1 LVRKELTISPP
12 QLNLNTIFFDAGAYC
27 AADRQTMTSWK
38 IPHSILRQVVWR
50 YGLAVASVGV
60 ALALALLLGR
70 GFDVRG
76 ALFLTAVVLTA
87 WFGGMV
93 PGLTALLLSL
103 FSLGYFFQ
111 PLVPYVEWAG
121 IRVPYRVLSLTV
133 FASLALIVCWLSA
146 SRRRAEE
153 ALRESQQRW
162 RSLTEA
168 LPQLVWGA
176 RPDGWCDYFS
186 TQWTNYTG
194 VEESE
199 LLGWRWMDALHPDDR
214 EPTRQFWTESVA
226 GRRPYDV
233 EYRIRRSDGT
243 YGWFKTRGTPI
254 RNSDG
259 AIVKWFGTCTDITDR
274 KRAEQ
279 VLKDQELE
287 LRQARDL
294 LETKVMERTK
304 ELRRSEAYLEE
315 AQRLSRTGSFGW
327 NVLGGDIYWSEET
340 FRIFEY
346 GRETRP
352 GLELV
357 LERTHPE
364 DRVRVQQLVDRASQN
379 TEDFDIQH
387 RLLMPDGSVK
397 DVHVVGHLL
406 EAGQSGKTELVGAI
420 TDITERKRA
429 ETALRQTEAYLE
441 EAQRLSHTGSWA
453 WNIARRENVHW
464 SQEQYRLFGLD
475 PKSDSSSFEKAFQRI
490 HPEDQATFNE
500 VVERAIRERSDF
512 EVDYRTVLPDSSTKY
527 LHSVGHP
534 VFSASGELVEFVGT
548 GIDIT
553 ERRQAEKER
562 ERLRQVQADLA
573 HISRATTIGE
583 LTASLAHEIN
593 QPITAAA
600 TDAKTC
606 LRWLAHEQPDIAEAR
621 EAAARM
627 VNAVTR
633 AADIISR
640 LRQLFK
646 KGAPQANLVDVSEV
660 IQEMVVLL
668 RNEASR
674 HSVSILTELS
684 EDLPRFMTD
693 RVQLQ
698 QVLMNLMLNGI
709 EAMQDTEAERRLTIR
724 SLMPEQGQL
733 LISVSDTGTG
743 IPQEQADQIFKAF
756 FSTKAQGTGMGLS
769 ISRSIVESHGGR
781 LWATANSGRGATFS
795 FTLPT
800 VATQE

>member
-1 LVRKELTISPP
+1 
-12 QLNLNTIFFDAGAYC
+12 
-27 AADRQTMTSWK
+27 MTGWK
-38 IPHSILRQVVWR
+38 IPPPILRQVVWR
-50 YGLAVASVGV
+50 YGLAVGSVGV
-60 ALALALLLGR
+60 ALAVALLLGR

-76 ALFLTAVVLTA
+76 ALFLTAVALTA

-103 FSLGYFFQ
+103 LGLGYFFQ
-111 PLVPYVEWAG
+111 PLVPYVEMAG
-121 IRVPYRVLSLTV
+121 IRLPYRALSLTA

-153 ALRESQQRW
+153 ALRENQQRW

-194 VEESE
+194 VGESD
-199 LLGWRWMDALHPDDR
+199 LLGWRWMEALHPDDR

-226 GRRPYDV
+226 GRQPYDV
-233 EYRIRRSDGT
+233 EYRVRRSDGT

-254 RNSDG
+254 RDSDG
-259 AIVKWFGTCTDITDR
+259 TIVKWFGTCTDITDR

-279 VLKDQELE
+279 TLKDQEME
-287 LRQARDL
+287 LRQTRDL
-294 LETKVMERTK
+294 LEIKVMERTK
-304 ELRRSEAYLEE
+304 ELRRNEAYLAE
-315 AQRLSRTGSFGW
+315 AQKLSKTGSFGW
-327 NVLGGDIYWSEET
+327 DVSAGEIYWTEEA

-346 GRETRP
+346 ERETKP
-352 GLELV
+352 GIELI

-364 DRVRVQQLVDRASQN
+364 DRVRLQQAIDRVSQN
-379 TEDFDIQH
+379 TKDFDVEH

-397 DVHVVGHLL
+397 HVHVVGHLL
-406 EAGQSGKTELVGAI
+406 ETGQPGKTELVGAI

-429 ETALRQTEAYLE
+429 EAALRQTEAYLE

-453 WNIARRENVHW
+453 WNVARRENVHW
-464 SQEQYRLFGLD
+464 SPEQYRLFGLD
-475 PKSDSSSFEKAFQRI
+475 PKSDSSSFEAAFQRI
-490 HPEDQATFNE
+490 HPEDQAIFNK
-500 VVERAIRERSDF
+500 VVDRAIRERSDF
-512 EVDYRTVLPDSSTKY
+512 EVDFRIVLPDGSTKY
-527 LHSVGHP
+527 SRSIGHP
-534 VFSASGELVEFVGT
+534 VFSASGEVVEFVGT
-548 GIDIT
+548 GMDVT

-573 HISRATTIGE
+573 HISRATTMGE

-593 QPITAAA
+593 QPIAAAA
-600 TDAKTC
+600 TDARTC
-606 LRWLAHEQPDIAEAR
+606 LRWLAHEQPDLGEAR
-621 EAAARM
+621 ESATRM

-633 AADIISR
+633 AADIVSR

-646 KGAPQANLVDVSEV
+646 KGAPQTDLVDVTEV

-668 RNEASR
+668 HSEASR

-684 EDLPRFMTD
+684 EDLPRVVAD

-709 EAMQDTEAERRLTIR
+709 EAMQDAKTAGQLTIR
-724 SLMPEQGQL
+724 SLMAEPGHL
-733 LISVSDTGTG
+733 LISVTDTGVG
-743 IPQEQADQIFKAF
+743 VSPEQADQIFNAF

-781 LWATANSGRGATFS
+781 LWATSNSGRGATFS
-795 FTLPT
+795 FTLPG
-800 VATQE
+800 AGAQE

>member
-1 LVRKELTISPP
+1 
-12 QLNLNTIFFDAGAYC
+12 
-27 AADRQTMTSWK
+27 MTSWK
-38 IPHSILRQVVWR
+38 ISPPILRQVVWC
-50 YGLAVASVGV
+50 YGLAVVFVGA
-60 ALALALLLGR
+60 ALVVTLSFGR

-76 ALFLTAVVLTA
+76 ALFLTAVAVTA
-87 WFGGMV
+87 WFGGMA
-93 PGLTALLLSL
+93 PGLAALLLSL
-103 FSLGYFFQ
+103 LSLGYFFQ
-111 PLVPYVEWAG
+111 PLVPYVEIGG
-121 IRVPYRVLSLTV
+121 IRVPYRVLSLTF

-153 ALRESQQRW
+153 ALRESEQRW

-176 RPDGWCDYFS
+176 RPDGECDYFS
-186 TQWTNYTG
+186 AQWTNYTG
-194 VEESE
+194 VKEIG

-214 EPTRQFWTESVA
+214 EPTRRFWTESVA
-226 GRRPYDV
+226 GRHPYDV

-254 RNSDG
+254 RDADG
-259 AIVKWFGTCTDITDR
+259 SIVKWFGTCTDITDR

-279 VLKDQELE
+279 ALKDQELE

-294 LETKVMERTK
+294 LESKVMERT
-304 ELRRSEAYLEE
+304 EQLGRSEAYLAE
-315 AQRLSRTGSFGW
+315 AQKLSKTGSFGW
-327 NVLGGDIYWSEET
+327 NVSSGAIYWSEET

-346 GRETRP
+346 GRETKP
-352 GLELV
+352 GLDLV
-357 LERTHPE
+357 LQRAHPE
-364 DRVRVQQLVDRASQN
+364 DRVRVQQAIDRALQN
-379 TEDFDIQH
+379 AKDFDLEH

-397 DVHVVGHLL
+397 HVHSVGHLL
-406 EAGQSGKTELVGAI
+406 ATDQPGKTELVGAI

-453 WNIARRENVHW
+453 WNVARRENIHW

-475 PKSDSSSFEKAFQRI
+475 PVSDSLSFETAYRRI
-490 HPEDQATFNE
+490 HPEDQATFNK
-500 VVERAIRERSDF
+500 VLERAIRERSDF
-512 EVDYRTVLPDSSTKY
+512 EVDFRIVLPDGSTRY
-527 LHSVGHP
+527 SRSVGHP
-534 VFSASGELVEFVGT
+534 VFSPSGEVVEFVGT
-548 GIDIT
+548 GIDLT

-573 HISRATTIGE
+573 HISRATTMGE

-600 TDAKTC
+600 TDARTC
-606 LRWLAHEQPDIAEAR
+606 LRWLAREQPDLGEAR
-621 EAAARM
+621 ESAARM

-646 KGAPQANLVDVSEV
+646 KGAPQTSFVDVSEV
-660 IQEMVVLL
+660 IEEMVVLL
-668 RNEASR
+668 RSEASR

-684 EDLPRFMTD
+684 AGLPRVVAD

-709 EAMQDTEAERRLTIR
+709 EAMHDTKSERQLTIR
-724 SLMPEQGQL
+724 SRMADRGQL
-733 LISVSDTGTG
+733 LISVTDTGVG
-743 IPQEQADQIFKAF
+743 VSPEQADQIFNAF
-756 FSTKAQGTGMGLS
+756 FSTKTQGTGMGLS
-769 ISRSIVESHGGR
+769 ISRSIVESHGGS
-781 LWATANSGRGATFS
+781 LWSTSSSGRGATFS
-795 FTLPT
+795 FTLPG
-800 VATQE
+800 AGAQE

>member
-1 LVRKELTISPP
+1 
-12 QLNLNTIFFDAGAYC
+12 
-27 AADRQTMTSWK
+27 MTSWK
-38 IPHSILRQVVWR
+38 IPPPILRQVVWR
-50 YGLAVASVGV
+50 YGLAVFSVGV
-60 ALALALLLGR
+60 ALVVTLSFGR
-70 GFDVRG
+70 GFDIRG
-76 ALFLTAVVLTA
+76 ALFLTAVAVTA
-87 WFGGMV
+87 WFGGMA
-93 PGLTALLLSL
+93 PGLAALLLSL
-103 FSLGYFFQ
+103 LSLGYFFQ
-111 PLVPYVEWAG
+111 PLVPYVEIGG
-121 IRVPYRVLSLTV
+121 IRVPYRVLSLTF

-153 ALRESQQRW
+153 ALRESEQRW

-176 RPDGWCDYFS
+176 RPDGECDYFS
-186 TQWTNYTG
+186 AQWTNYSG
-194 VEESE
+194 VKQID

-226 GRRPYDV
+226 GRQPYDV

-254 RNSDG
+254 RDSDG
-259 AIVKWFGTCTDITDR
+259 TIVKWFGTCTDITDR

-279 VLKDQELE
+279 ALKDQELE

-294 LETKVMERTK
+294 LEIKVMERTK
-304 ELRRSEAYLEE
+304 ELRRSEAYLAE
-315 AQRLSRTGSFGW
+315 AQKLSKTGSFGW
-327 NVLGGDIYWSEET
+327 NVSSGAIYWSEET

-346 GRETRP
+346 GRETKP
-352 GLELV
+352 GLDLV
-357 LERTHPE
+357 LQRAHPE
-364 DRVRVQQLVDRASQN
+364 DRVRVQQAIDRALQDAK
-379 TEDFDIQH
+379 DFDLEH

-397 DVHVVGHLL
+397 HVHSVGHLL
-406 EAGQSGKTELVGAI
+406 GTDQPGKTELVGAI

-453 WNIARRENVHW
+453 WNVARRENIHW

-475 PKSDSSSFEKAFQRI
+475 PNSDSLAFETAYRRI

-500 VVERAIRERSDF
+500 VLERAIRERSDF
-512 EVDYRTVLPDSSTKY
+512 EVDFRIVLPDGSTKY
-527 LHSVGHP
+527 IRSVGHP
-534 VFSASGELVEFVGT
+534 VFNASGEPVEFVGT
-548 GIDIT
+548 GIDLT

-573 HISRATTIGE
+573 HISRATTMGE

-593 QPITAAA
+593 QPIAAAA
-600 TDAKTC
+600 TDARTC
-606 LRWLAHEQPDIAEAR
+606 LRWLAREQPDIGEAR
-621 EAAARM
+621 ESAARM

-646 KGAPQANLVDVSEV
+646 KGAPQTSLVDVSEV

-668 RNEASR
+668 RSEASR

-684 EDLPRFMTD
+684 AGLPRVVAD

-709 EAMQDTEAERRLTIR
+709 EAMQDTETEGQLTIK
-724 SLMPEQGQL
+724 SLMAEGGQL
-733 LISVSDTGTG
+733 LISVSDTGVG
-743 IPQEQADQIFKAF
+743 LPPEQADQIFNAF

-781 LWATANSGRGATFS
+781 MWATANSRRGATLNFM
-795 FTLPT
+795 LPT
-800 VATQE
+800 AAAQQ

>member
-1 LVRKELTISPP
+1 
-12 QLNLNTIFFDAGAYC
+12 
-27 AADRQTMTSWK
+27 
-38 IPHSILRQVVWR
+38 
-50 YGLAVASVGV
+50 V
-60 ALALALLLGR
+60 ALVVGR

-76 ALFLTAVVLTA
+76 ALFLTAVALTA
-87 WFGGMV
+87 WFGGMAT
-93 PGLTALLLSL
+93 GLTALLLSL
-103 FSLGYFFQ
+103 LSLGYFFQ
-111 PLVPYVEWAG
+111 PLVPYVELAG
-121 IRVPYRVLSLTV
+121 IRVPYRVLSLTF

-146 SRRRAEE
+146 SRKRAEE
-153 ALRESQQRW
+153 SLRESEQRW

-176 RPDGWCDYFS
+176 RPDGGCDYFS
-186 TQWTNYTG
+186 AQWTSYTG
-194 VEESE
+194 VMEID

-214 EPTRQFWTESVA
+214 EPTRQFWMESVA
-226 GRRPYDV
+226 GRQPYDV

-254 RNSDG
+254 RDSDG
-259 AIVKWFGTCTDITDR
+259 TIVKWFGTCTDITDR

-279 VLKDQELE
+279 TLRDQELE

-294 LETKVMERTK
+294 LEIKVMERTK
-304 ELRRSEAYLEE
+304 DLRRNQAYLAE
-315 AQRLSRTGSFGW
+315 AQKLSKTGSFGW
-327 NVLGGDIYWSEET
+327 NVFDGEIYWSEET
-340 FRIFEY
+340 FRILEY
-346 GRETRP
+346 GPETKP

-357 LERTHPE
+357 LKRTHPE
-364 DRVRVQQLVDRASQN
+364 DSARVQQVIDRASQN
-379 TEDFDIQH
+379 AKDFDVEH

-397 DVHVVGHLL
+397 HVQVVGHLL
-406 EAGQSGKTELVGAI
+406 ETDQPGKAEFVGAI

-429 ETALRQTEAYLE
+429 EVALRQTEAYLE
-441 EAQRLSHTGSWA
+441 EAQRLTHTGSWA
-453 WNIARRENVHW
+453 WNVARRENVHW

-475 PKSDSSSFEKAFQRI
+475 PESNSPSFEKAFQRI
-490 HPEDQATFNE
+490 HPEDHATFNK
-500 VVERAIRERSDF
+500 VIERAIRERSDF
-512 EVDYRTVLPDSSTKY
+512 EVDFRIVLPDGSTKY
-527 LHSVGHP
+527 SRSVGHP

-548 GIDIT
+548 GIDMT

-573 HISRATTIGE
+573 HINRATTMGE

-593 QPITAAA
+593 QPIAAAA
-600 TDAKTC
+600 TDARTC
-606 LRWLAHEQPDIAEAR
+606 LRWLTREQPDMEEAR
-621 EAAARM
+621 ESAARM

-646 KGAPQANLVDVSEV
+646 KGAPQTSLVDVSEV

-668 RNEASR
+668 GSEASR

-684 EDLPRFMTD
+684 EDLPRVAAD

-709 EAMQDTEAERRLTIR
+709 EAMQDTKGGGQLTIR
-724 SLMPEQGQL
+724 SLRGESGQL
-733 LISVSDTGTG
+733 LISVSDTGMG
-743 IPQEQADQIFKAF
+743 LPPDQADQIFNAF

-769 ISRSIVESHGGR
+769 ISRSIIESHGGR
-781 LWATANSGRGATFS
+781 LWATSNSGRGATFN
-795 FTLPT
+795 FTLPST
-800 VATQE
+800 DQ

>member
-1 LVRKELTISPP
+1 
-12 QLNLNTIFFDAGAYC
+12 
-27 AADRQTMTSWK
+27 MTF
-38 IPHSILRQVVWR
+38 PILRQVVWR
-50 YGLAVASVGV
+50 YGLAVGSVGV
-60 ALALALLLGR
+60 ALAAALLLGR

-76 ALFLTAVVLTA
+76 ALFLTAVALTA

-103 FSLGYFFQ
+103 LSLGYFFQ
-111 PLVPYVEWAG
+111 PLVPYVELAG
-121 IRVPYRVLSLTV
+121 IRVPYRVLSLTL

-153 ALRESQQRW
+153 ALRESEQRW

-176 RPDGWCDYFS
+176 RPDGACDYFS
-186 TQWTNYTG
+186 AQWTNYTG
-194 VEESE
+194 VKESD
-199 LLGWRWMDALHPDDR
+199 LLGWRWMEALHPDDR
-214 EPTRQFWTESVA
+214 EPTRRFWMESVA
-226 GRRPYDV
+226 GRHPYDV
-233 EYRIRRSDGT
+233 EYRVRRSDGT
-243 YGWFKTRGTPI
+243 YSWFKTRGTPI
-254 RNSDG
+254 RESDG
-259 AIVKWFGTCTDITDR
+259 RIVKWFGTCTDITDR

-279 VLKDQELE
+279 ALKDQELE

-294 LETKVMERTK
+294 LEIKVMERTK
-304 ELRRSEAYLEE
+304 ELRRNEAYLAE
-315 AQRLSRTGSFGW
+315 AQKLSKTGSFGW
-327 NVLGGDIYWSEET
+327 NVFGGEIYWSEET
-340 FRIFEY
+340 FRIFECS
-346 GRETRP
+346 RETKP

-364 DRVRVQQLVDRASQN
+364 DRTRVQQEIDRASQSDK
-379 TEDFDIQH
+379 DFDIEH

-397 DVHVVGHLL
+397 HVHVVGHLL
-406 EAGQSGKTELVGAI
+406 ETGQPGKTELVGAI

-429 ETALRQTEAYLE
+429 EAALRQTEAYLE

-453 WNIARRENVHW
+453 WNVARRENIHW

-475 PKSDSSSFEKAFQRI
+475 PKHDSRSFETAFQRI
-490 HPEDQATFNE
+490 HPEDRATFNN

-512 EVDYRTVLPDSSTKY
+512 EVDFRIVLPDGSTKY
-527 LHSVGHP
+527 SRSVGHP

-553 ERRQAEKER
+553 ERRRAEKER

-573 HISRATTIGE
+573 HITRATTMGE

-600 TDAKTC
+600 TDARTC
-606 LRWLAHEQPDIAEAR
+606 LRWLAREQPDIGEAR
-621 EAAARM
+621 ESAARM

-646 KGAPQANLVDVSEV
+646 KGAPQTNLVDVSEV

-668 RNEASR
+668 RSEASR

-684 EDLPRFMTD
+684 EDLPRVMAD

-698 QVLMNLMLNGI
+698 QVLMNLILNGI
-709 EAMQDTEAERRLTIR
+709 EAMQDTKSEGQLTIR
-724 SLMPEQGQL
+724 SLMAEPDQL
-733 LISVSDTGTG
+733 LISVSDTGVG
-743 IPQEQADQIFKAF
+743 LPREQADQIFNAF
-756 FSTKAQGTGMGLS
+756 FSTKTQGTGMGLS
-769 ISRSIVESHGGR
+769 ISRSIIESHGGR
-781 LWATANSGRGATFS
+781 LWATSNSGRGATFN
-795 FTLPT
+795 FTLPS
-800 VATQE
+800 AGAQE